1 MAIKISE
8 DHDYEHSSVAWDK
21 ITHSLEPEIETLTDE
36 SDRRYFTSKIKFL
49 IGKDIRLSNTQNNA
63 QLYYFKY
70 FVKFII
76 ALTRYPMFIDDEY
89 IRSQIA
95 IFLNG
100 HGELISLDGLG
111 WKYGPMGFQQS
122 YVKQELV
129 GGEKKG

>member
-1 MAIKISE
+1 MAIRISE
-8 DHDYEHSSVAWDK
+8 DKEYDRAGFSWDK

-49 IGKDIRLSNTQNNA
+49 IGKDIRLSNIQSNA
-63 QLYYFKY
+63 QLFFFLFYAE
-70 FVKFII
+70 FIVF
-76 ALTRYPMFIDDEY
+76 LTRYPMLIDDEY

-95 IFLNG
+95 LNLNA

-122 YVKQELV
+122 SIKQEII
-129 GGEKKG
+129 GGEKRE